1 MLQLHLLLRTRT
13 MVMSRQRPLEKVM
26 VMKVLPKM
34 MPKKKRRR
42 QIT

>member
-1 MLQLHLLLRTRT
+1 MLQLLLLLRTRT
-13 MVMSRQRPLEKVM
+13 MVMSKQRLLEKVM

-34 MPKKKRRR
+34 MLRKKRRR